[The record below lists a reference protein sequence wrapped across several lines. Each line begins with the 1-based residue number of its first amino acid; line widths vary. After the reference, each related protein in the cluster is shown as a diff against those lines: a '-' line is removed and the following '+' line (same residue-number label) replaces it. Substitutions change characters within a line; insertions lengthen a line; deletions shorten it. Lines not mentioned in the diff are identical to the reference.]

1 MKTENRNNGRT
12 LSKSLGADKDDEV
25 DSYQESSST
34 SQSSLNLQSSNSSI
48 CDLVKTLVIVCIIL
62 VGIVFNLLFQI

>member
-1 MKTENRNNGRT
+1 MKTENKNNRRT